1 MFLRNAGNRVEKLT
15 QIKEGVYKGEM
26 TFTLKACE
34 SVHISGINCEVDY
47 EVQEKKH
54 NDFALHHVTQ
64 NSKKVNDISDETVG
78 GNIDPEEK
86 ATEIVVFYNQSQ
98 LVELPDAGGMGMNN
112 YYLFVGCIFGI
123 LLAIDG
129 LLMLAFRKKKDKKV
143 SP

>member
-1 MFLRNAGNRVEKLT
+1 
-15 QIKEGVYKGEM
+15 M
-26 TFTLKACE
+26 TVTLKACE
-34 SVHISGINCEVDY
+34 FVHISGINCEVDY

-54 NDFALHHVTQ
+54 NDFARHHVTQ
-64 NSKKVNDISDETVG
+64 NSKNVNDISDETVG

-98 LVELPDAGGMGMNN
+98 LVELPDAGGMGMKN

-129 LLMLAFRKKKDKKV
+129 CFCLLSEKRRTKKSARDLSDTAATPQINTDRTRIRLCAV
-143 SP
+143 